1 MCVRGRFVNK
11 LHTHKIMNFYRNKF
25 ENTGLDRGIQFIYCR
40 ASLLLK
46 FVIMHYKSMKEGYKY
61 SKPIC

>member
-1 MCVRGRFVNK
+1 
-11 LHTHKIMNFYRNKF
+11 MNFYRNKF